1 MKRRDGFIALD
12 EFARGTNPVEGR
24 ILLKSI
30 CEYFKRYNSISLIST
45 HLDDIDIDDAT
56 YFQVIG
62 LKKVDFDG
70 LKRQIDLKVGMGLS
84 ENSNEIKILQEFMD
98 YRLEKVSKE
107 TKVPK
112 DAINVCKLLGLDN
125 EIINI
130 ASDCIIKLE
139 ED

>member
-1 MKRRDGFIALD
+1 
-12 EFARGTNPVEGR
+12 
-24 ILLKSI
+24 
-30 CEYFKRYNSISLIST
+30 
-45 HLDDIDIDDAT
+45 
-56 YFQVIG
+56 
-62 LKKVDFDG
+62 
-70 LKRQIDLKVGMGLS
+70 MGLS